1 MDTIVDLQNVSKSFQ
16 KKMILDNVSLLIPPN
31 KVTAIVG
38 ANGSGK
44 STLLKMIGGI
54 IKPDSGQILYRNCPP
69 IKIGYVPE
77 QTPVFIPFTPTEYL
91 IHMGTIR
98 GLPIKWLLKRID
110 SLLDVFHMKDERNT
124 RITHFSKGMKQK
136 VIIMQAMLE
145 ESDLLILDEP
155 LSGLDLKA
163 QNDLEELLMSLKKR
177 NISIVL
183 TCHETKLLEEVADQV
198 IVIQACRIIQTA
210 NQQEHSEPLN
220 RLVFELPKTFS
231 IDAFKQIITYEKEMG
246 FERRLIEL
254 NVSQKQTNKI
264 VSEFLD
270 RGALIRLLEPVH
282 KRETEFFKHF

>member
-1 MDTIVDLQNVSKSFQ
+1 
-16 KKMILDNVSLLIPPN
+16 MILDNVSLSIPPN
-31 KVTAIVG
+31 NVTAIVG
-38 ANGSGK
+38 KNGSGK

-54 IKPDSGQILYRNCPP
+54 IKPDSGQIIYHDELP

-77 QTPVFIPFTPTEYL
+77 QTPVFLPFTPAEYL

-98 GLPIKWLLKRID
+98 GLPIKWLKKRID
-110 SLLDVFHMKDERNT
+110 SLLEVFHLEDERNT

-145 ESDLLILDEP
+145 ESDLLIMDEP

-163 QNDLEELLMSLKKR
+163 QNDLEELLISLKKS

-183 TCHETKLLEEVADQV
+183 TCHETKLLEEVADQ
-198 IVIQACRIIQTA
+198 INVIQDCRIIQTDS
-210 NQQEHSEPLN
+210 QQEHSEPLN
-220 RLVFELPKTFS
+220 RLVFELPKAVS
-231 IDAFKQIITYEKEMG
+231 IDALKHIITYEKEIDAG
-246 FERRLIEL
+246 RRLIEL

-270 RGALIRLLEPVH
+270 RGALIRLLAPLH
-282 KRETEFFKHF
+282 KRENEFFKQF